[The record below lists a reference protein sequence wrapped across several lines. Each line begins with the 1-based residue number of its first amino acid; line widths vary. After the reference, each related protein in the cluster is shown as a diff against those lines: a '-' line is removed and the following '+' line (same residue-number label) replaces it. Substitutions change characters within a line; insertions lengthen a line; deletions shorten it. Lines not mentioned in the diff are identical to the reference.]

1 MRKYIFR
8 RLALFIPSLIG
19 ASIGIFVLLRV
30 IPGDVAAVILSG
42 PSGEASFT
50 REQVEELRHELGLDR
65 PIAMQYVDWVWGL
78 VRLDMGTSFRDNY
91 PVARTLSERFPRTL
105 QLTAMT
111 LVVIVAIAI
120 PVGILAALKQDT
132 WLDYILRGIA
142 IIGLAA
148 PSFWVG
154 LIVVLVLSRYFNYLP
169 PLGFVDLWDDPVV
182 GFQQLIF
189 PAVALGFSTN
199 GLLLRITRAQLL
211 EVLRED
217 YIRTARAKGLRERL
231 VVLRHAVRNALL
243 PVVTIGGFLVAG
255 LLSGSVAIEL
265 IFGIP
270 GMGQALITAI
280 RLRDLPV
287 VEVFVMFVVLLY
299 LVINLVIDISYALL
313 DPRIRYE

>member
-1 MRKYIFR
+1 MRKYIIR

-50 REQVEELRHELGLDR
+50 REQVEDLRHELGLDR
-65 PIAMQYVDWVWGL
+65 PIAVQYLDWVWGM
-78 VRLDMGTSFRDNY
+78 VRLDMGTSFQDNY
-91 PVARTLSERFPRTL
+91 PVARTLKERFPRTL
-105 QLTAMT
+105 QLTVMT
-111 LVVIVAIAI
+111 LVVIVGIAI

-132 WLDYILRGIA
+132 WLDYALRGMA

-154 LIVVLVLSRYFNYLP
+154 LIVVLLRSRYFDYLP
-169 PLGFVDLWDDPVV
+169 PLGFVDLWDNPVV

-189 PAVALGFSTN
+189 PALALGFSTN

>member
-65 PIAMQYVDWVWGL
+65 SIAVQYLDWVWGL

-91 PVARTLSERFPRTL
+91 PVARTLKERFPRTL
-105 QLTAMT
+105 QLTVMT
-111 LVVIVAIAI
+111 LVVIVGIAI

-132 WLDYILRGIA
+132 WLDYALRGVA

-154 LIVVLVLSRYFNYLP
+154 LIVVLVLSRYFDYLP
-169 PLGFVDLWDDPVV
+169 PLGFVNLWDNPVV

-189 PAVALGFSTN
+189 PALALGFSTN

-313 DPRIRYE
+313 DPRIRYD

>member
-1 MRKYIFR
+1 MRKYIIR

-50 REQVEELRHELGLDR
+50 REQVEDLRHELGLDR
-65 PIAMQYVDWVWGL
+65 PIAVQYLDWVWGM
-78 VRLDMGTSFRDNY
+78 VRLDMGTSFQDNY
-91 PVARTLSERFPRTL
+91 PVARTLKERFPRTL
-105 QLTAMT
+105 QLTVMT
-111 LVVIVAIAI
+111 LVVIVGIAI

-132 WLDYILRGIA
+132 WLDYALRGMA

-154 LIVVLVLSRYFNYLP
+154 LIVVLVLSRYFDYLP
-169 PLGFVDLWDDPVV
+169 PLGFVDLWDNPVV

-189 PAVALGFSTN
+189 PALALGFSTN